1 MVHVAIIGC
10 GIVGASIA
18 FELSNCP
25 KLKVTVFDKQPP
37 AQASTGAA
45 LGVLMGVI
53 SHKTKGRNWQLRETS
68 LQRYETLIPELEAM
82 TGRKIPFNQ
91 QGILML
97 CAEGEDLSKWEK
109 LKTTRQSQ
117 GWELEIWDLEQVRDR
132 NPDLNLND
140 RIIGA
145 IYSPQDRQVDP
156 TALTL
161 ALVDA
166 AKINGVN
173 FEFGIEVKG
182 LMGGQDAHPTTNVI
196 PCGTGILPVAED
208 CGTGILPVAE
218 DCGTGILPV
227 AEDCGTGILPV
238 VEDCGT
244 GILPVAEDCG
254 TGILP
259 VAENFDWII
268 IAAGLGSSA
277 LTASLNQLVD
287 IRPVLGQALHF
298 RLQNP
303 LGNSDF
309 TPVIT
314 CDDVHIVPLGNQEYW
329 VGATVEFSE
338 NGGEIQAN
346 AEILNG
352 VFEKAIALCPAL
364 AAATILRKWSG
375 LRPRPERRSAPIID
389 RLPGASNILIASG
402 HYRNGVLLAP
412 ATAHT
417 IREMILQ

>member
-97 CAEGEDLSKWEK
+97 CAEGEDLTKWEK
-109 LKTTRQSQ
+109 LKATRQSQ

-132 NPDLNLND
+132 NPHLNLND
-140 RIIGA
+140 NIIGA

-173 FEFGIEVKG
+173 FEFGVEVQAITDLDSQVCQIQTSSSK
-182 LMGGQDAHPTTNVI
+182 L
-196 PCGTGILPVAED
+196 E
-208 CGTGILPVAE
+208 
-218 DCGTGILPV
+218 
-227 AEDCGTGILPV
+227 
-238 VEDCGT
+238 
-244 GILPVAEDCG
+244 
-254 TGILP
+254 
-259 VAENFDWII
+259 FDWII

-314 CDDVHIVPLGNQEYW
+314 CDDVHIVHLGNQEYW

-346 AEILNG
+346 ADMLDE
-352 VFEKAIALCPAL
+352 VMKKAIALFPAL

-375 LRPRPERRSAPIID
+375 LRPRPEKRPAPIID